1 MSNANGEPT
10 VHELFDLTGRSALIT
25 GATGWLG
32 SSMARALAETG
43 ASVVISSRDGDR
55 AKAAAADLPSPGDAK
70 HDGVELDQTDPES
83 IEQGFA
89 AAVRTAGQIDILV
102 NNGLDRIEHDLTD
115 CTFEEFV
122 NHQRN
127 TAAYFVLARLMCDH
141 VVERKGT
148 GSIIMLGSMYGQVAS
163 YPDAYDGVAM
173 ASPVAYHAHKG
184 GTIHMTRHLAA
195 YYAEHGV
202 RVNCISPGPFPKD
215 GTNPAMV
222 GRLCEKLPM
231 KRMGRPHELKG
242 TLLLLASD
250 AGSYIT
256 GQNITVDGGWMAW

>member
-1 MSNANGEPT
+1 MSDEPT
-10 VHELFDLTGRSALIT
+10 IQELFDLTGKSALIT

-32 SSMARALAETG
+32 SSMARALAEAG
-43 ASVVISSRDGDR
+43 ASVIISSRDAGR
-55 AKAAAADLPSPGDAK
+55 AKDAATELPSPGGAT
-70 HDGVELDQTDPES
+70 HEGVELDQTDPDS
-83 IEQGFA
+83 IDRGFA
-89 AAVRTAGQIDILV
+89 SAATSAGKLDILV
-102 NNGLDRIEHDLTD
+102 NNGLDPVGHDLTD
-115 CTFEEFV
+115 CTYEEFLD
-122 NHQRN
+122 HQRN
-127 TAAYFVLARLMCDH
+127 TTAYFVLARLLCNH
-141 VVERKGT
+141 IVERKAT
-148 GSIIMLGSMYGQVAS
+148 GSIINLGSMYGQVAS
-163 YPDAYDGVAM
+163 YPDAYAGVAT

-184 GTIHMTRHLAA
+184 GVIHMTRHLAA

-215 GTNPAMV
+215 ETNPEMV
-222 GRLCEKLPM
+222 SRLCEKLPM